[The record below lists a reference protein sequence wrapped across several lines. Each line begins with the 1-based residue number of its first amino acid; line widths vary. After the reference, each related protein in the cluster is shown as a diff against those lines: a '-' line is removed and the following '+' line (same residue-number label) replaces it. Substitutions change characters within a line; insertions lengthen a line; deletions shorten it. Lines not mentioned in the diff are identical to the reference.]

1 MPAVSMSGT
10 WRITVVGKESLYAQR
25 LVFSGDVQKTL
36 ELEVGTSGS
45 ASGRRW
51 RLRFEHNRGDGV
63 WRPNVSVEAGAIVRC
78 GNEFQRLIATKD
90 VYWTGDRGHDDL
102 KLLLTR
108 PASAGDPEEQAAGVP
123 FAVDVNL
130 HGLPDMPVLPSME
143 GAEVTL
149 ERLRSYSRPGS
160 AGTPL
165 RRRSF

>member
-1 MPAVSMSGT
+1 MPAVNMSGT
-10 WRITVVGKESLYAQR
+10 WQFTVVDKESLYAQR
-25 LVFSGDVQKTL
+25 LVFSGDVQKIL
-36 ELEVGTSGS
+36 ELQVGMSAS

-78 GNEFQRLIATKD
+78 GNHFQRLITTKD
-90 VYWTGDRGHDDL
+90 VYWTGDREHDDL

-108 PASAGDPEEQAAGVP
+108 PASAGAPEEGVDGVP
-123 FAVDVNL
+123 FAVDVDL
-130 HGLPDMPVLPSME
+130 YELPEPLALPPVDSPD
-143 GAEVTL
+143 ATQ
-149 ERLRSYSRPGS
+149 ERLRSYRQPGS

>member
-10 WRITVVGKESLYAQR
+10 WQITVVGKESLFAQR
-25 LVFSGDVQKTL
+25 LVFSGDVQKML
-36 ELEVGTSGS
+36 ELEVGTSAS

-51 RLRFEHNRGDGV
+51 RLRFEHHRGDGV

-78 GNEFQRLIATKD
+78 GNQFQRLIATKD
-90 VYWTGDRGHDDL
+90 VFWSGDRAHDDL

-108 PASAGDPEEQAAGVP
+108 PASAGVPEEGVGGVP
-123 FAVDVNL
+123 YAVDVDL
-130 HGLPDMPVLPSME
+130 QGLPDMPVLPTMDSSE
-143 GAEVTL
+143 ATQ
-149 ERLRSYSRPGS
+149 ERLRSYRRPGP

>member
-1 MPAVSMSGT
+1 MSAVSMSGT
-10 WRITVVGKESLYAQR
+10 WQITVVSKESLFAQR

-36 ELEVGTSGS
+36 ELGAGMSAS

-90 VYWTGDRGHDDL
+90 VFWTGDRAHDDL

-108 PASAGDPEEQAAGVP
+108 PASGGAPEEGVGGVP
-123 FAVDVNL
+123 FAVGVDL
-130 HGLPDMPVLPSME
+130 QGMPDMPVLPAMDS
-143 GAEVTL
+143 AEAPP
-149 ERLRSYSRPGS
+149 ERLRSYGRPGS